1 MKSPAETQAE
11 QLRVAVKIYG
21 EEYVVRGT
29 SSREHILKI
38 AAQVDEK
45 MSLISRRNPNL
56 SPKKLAILTALNIAD
71 ELSQLQEDYDNLV
84 KLLDDSPPDNG

>member
-1 MKSPAETQAE
+1 
-11 QLRVAVKIYG
+11 
-21 EEYVVRGT
+21 VVRGT

-38 AAQVDEK
+38 ASQVDEK

-56 SPKKLAILTALNIAD
+56 SPKKLAILTALNLAD

-84 KLLDDSPPDNG
+84 KLLDDSPSENV